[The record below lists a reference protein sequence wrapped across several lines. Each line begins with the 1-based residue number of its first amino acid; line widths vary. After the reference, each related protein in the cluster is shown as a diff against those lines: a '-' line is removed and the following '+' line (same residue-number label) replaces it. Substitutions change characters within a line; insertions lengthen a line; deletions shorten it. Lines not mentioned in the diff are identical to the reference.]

1 MIYLVCVGN
10 LKEKYLELA
19 CSEYS
24 KRISRYSQIKIIECK
39 ESIVN
44 NINVALKNEAQD
56 IIKSCKGYVIKLAI
70 NGEQLS
76 SEQLAKKIENIT
88 VNGYSDITF
97 IIGSS
102 YGLDENI
109 KADFSLSISKMTFPH
124 QLARVILLEQ
134 IYRAFTILNN
144 TPYHK

>member
-44 NINVALKNEAQD
+44 NINVALKT
-56 IIKSCKGYVIKLAI
+56 L
-70 NGEQLS
+70 LS
-76 SEQLAKKIENIT
+76 HAKVMLLNLLSM
-88 VNGYSDITF
+88 VN
-97 IIGSS
+97 
-102 YGLDENI
+102 N
-109 KADFSLSISKMTFPH
+109 
-124 QLARVILLEQ
+124 
-134 IYRAFTILNN
+134 
-144 TPYHK
+144 